1 MSVLKGCYG
10 SSFRYKKELRSIKN
24 ESDGYRLWRRIELG
38 RINIEVLK
46 FV

>member
-10 SSFRYKKELRSIKN
+10 SSCRYKKELRSIKN
-24 ESDGYRLWRRIELG
+24 ERYCYWVYCRIELG